1 MKDTFKV
8 FNLKRGRK
16 RNTKYSKQGKH
27 ILNKKKVKQ
36 KTRQNSSLCDVV
48 LDLYVIWR
56 KSQKYTHVLFRVYFP
71 LISQKL
77 SSVVS

>member
-56 KSQKYTHVLFRVYFP
+56 KSQNTHMCYFESIFP
-71 LISQKL
+71 
-77 SSVVS
+77 